1 MTVAPESIASVRGED
16 APLIQIKRFVRNAIS
31 AWTRPVGFLPKAMRR
46 RLSQGQI
53 CHCKIKSRKQD
64 GQTLNI
70 VAGCATDI
78 MLSNVQFSLKVLE
91 PNRILRIF
99 PGMTDVEIGYER
111 CPL

>member
-1 MTVAPESIASVRGED
+1 M
-16 APLIQIKRFVRNAIS
+16 
-31 AWTRPVGFLPKAMRR
+31 
-46 RLSQGQI
+46 
-53 CHCKIKSRKQD
+53 
-64 GQTLNI
+64 NI
-70 VAGCATDI
+70 IAGCATDI